1 MHAVVT
7 DWVYEPLAPPEER
20 MLIRQIAGL
29 LAEVPLA
36 QADRERALAPGH
48 LDPSVFAQVSEPLTY
63 KPDSG
68 VVPAL
73 PPMRIP
79 RRRMRKARSFYETRP
94 IVGSVDAEPTAEE
107 IRSSP
112 ARRRPGSGGRQAP
125 VRAYSATTATAKL
138 YEQYGEPM
146 ISKHGD
152 ATLMVWL
159 VDSEGDGIVASRL
172 STRDVQQG
180 ETAMGQ
186 VHPALEGA
194 KNHVLRPR
202 LIIVTTENSGGLP
215 YDERCDFEL
224 IEREIYAGRCRWVW
238 YRDVKRL
245 IRNVSPF
252 YRFRDTLLETNT
264 DLWLT
269 EYAHRGG
276 PVDWDSDDIQL
287 GIEAILA
294 ERDRKGIYAQTHGPL
309 MSRWVGEGRGWPG
322 AKRFGFR
329 RNKLTSYLE
338 VDPEQWPLVRMMF
351 ETYVMIENGQGA
363 GVRGVRAALAAAGCS
378 LSESAIKKILA
389 DPIYCTGEHSIRR
402 AGQLYE
408 CRPVMLEDPISADLY
423 AKVQE
428 LRQLRRGKETRNP
441 AGFFCLN
448 GLVEHSCGC
457 RLRAKRRGACL
468 NYTHFPPPGEK
479 VPDECHGWSID
490 ARELEAAVIRELRRL
505 AKCQKLQEEWAALA
519 RPQFAEPTP
528 ILDASGRE
536 ALQAEIEKLTV
547 TRDQLQGDFIDRIGK
562 GQAPDDVLGAYHKLT
577 GGLEEQLS
585 ALKERLARAEL
596 LDEMREVTRPAEDD
610 PLLDVFLRVLTEETP
625 EDPQHIR
632 RRGAIVKSCLSKV
645 VVYEGENGRPEIVL
659 YGPLVPADVPPLR
672 PLSPVRIT
680 RERLIEAVTGRDT
693 ADDDGVGEQDADDEG
708 VGEQGAEEEGV
719 GEQGGGE
726 EGDFAV
732 DDGDA
737 GDSAQPDGKASVTTR
752 LGPTPTLPKL
762 GRPKGRRQGRRSGQ
776 SSPKCTAWVP
786 AWVSPR
792 SPVSASVRRWRVDTG
807 D

>member
-1 MHAVVT
+1 MSKRGSPVRSGSAQVT
-7 DWVYEPLAPPEER
+7 DWVCEPLGVSDER
-20 MLIRQIAGL
+20 LLIRQIVAL

-36 QADRERALAPGH
+36 QADRELALAPGH
-48 LDPSVFAQVSEPLTY
+48 LDPSVFAQVEEPLTY
-63 KPDSG
+63 QPDSG

-73 PPMRIP
+73 PPMRTP
-79 RRRMRKARSFYETRP
+79 RRRMRKARSFYEKQS
-94 IVGSVDAEPTAEE
+94 IVELVEASPNANGNGNGAA
-107 IRSSP
+107 P
-112 ARRRPGSGGRQAP
+112 ARRRPGSGGRQTP
-125 VRAYSATTATAKL
+125 VRAYSATTATSKL
-138 YEQYGEPM
+138 YEQYGEPI

-159 VDSEGDGIVASRL
+159 VDPDGEGIVASRL

-186 VHPALEGA
+186 IHPALDGA
-194 KNHVLRPR
+194 SNHGLRPR

-309 MSRWVGEGRGWPG
+309 MTRWVGEGRGWPG

-329 RNKLTSYLE
+329 RNELTSYLE

-351 ETYVMIENGQGA
+351 ETYVAIEDGKGA

-408 CRPVMLEDPISADLY
+408 CRPVTLDDPISADLY

-457 RLRAKRRGACL
+457 RLRAKRRGDCL

-490 ARELEAAVIRELRRL
+490 ARQLEAAVIRELRRL
-505 AKCQKLQEEWAALA
+505 AKCRKLQEEWAALA

-536 ALQAEIEKLTV
+536 ALFAEIEKLTL
-547 TRDQLQGDFIDRIGK
+547 TRDQLQSDFIDKIGK
-562 GQAPDDVLGAYHKLT
+562 GQAPSDVLGAYHKLT
-577 GGLEEQLS
+577 GGVVEQLS

-596 LDEMREVTRPAEDD
+596 LDEMRGVTRPAEDD

-632 RRGAIVKSCLSKV
+632 RRGALVRSCLSKV
-645 VVYEGENGRPEIVL
+645 VVHDGDNGRPEIVL
-659 YGPLVPADVPPLR
+659 YGPLVPDDLPPLR

-680 RERLIEAVTGRDT
+680 RERLIEAVTGRET
-693 ADDDGVGEQDADDEG
+693 DD
-708 VGEQGAEEEGV
+708 EEGV
-719 GEQGGGE
+719 GEEQLAQVEGE
-726 EGDFAV
+726 LAV
-732 DDGDA
+732 ADGA
-737 GDSAQPDGKASVTTR
+737 FRGSAQPDDKASVTTR
-752 LGPTPTLPKL
+752 LGAAPKLPKL
-762 GRPKGRRQGRRSGQ
+762 ARPTGRRGGLRSGRMPP
-776 SSPKCTAWVP
+776 SKRAGRVP

-792 SPVSASVRRWRVDTG
+792 MEVSASIHRWRKDM
-807 D
+807 DN